1 MGEAAG
7 SIEDEARVLIDELA
21 AAQQTLAAAQ
31 ARQAA
36 LMLEFD
42 ATRDGCDRLRIADQ
56 VAAGLDERYESGEF
70 AAMEIGLAIK
80 ASKHSVQRTIG
91 IAHRL
96 REETP
101 DAWQAWQAGDIDH
114 PRAAKI
120 NHALLRLT
128 RASSKQLLNALVVP
142 VAACKTA
149 ELLGRW
155 LNAFIAKYEP
165 DETDERLQRSLADR
179 YVSLRPDLDGVS
191 FLSAAMSSLDAAAI
205 DQVLNALAGLCETG
219 DPRTLQQRRADA
231 LVNML
236 LRRVSNGCHVTW
248 DDTDEHTD
256 TDENIDE
263 DTDTGKRDGDER
275 AGSED
280 TGDGKTGD
288 GGNRTGDTAGNGTS
302 ADLDAD
308 SIAEPWEPDAD
319 FDLPASAFRADPHTE
334 HPVPDVPSTGN
345 KTRPTGSLSNPERP
359 GRPVLTP
366 CPGS

>member
-7 SIEDEARVLIDELA
+7 SMQDEARALIDELA

-31 ARQAA
+31 ARQAR

-42 ATRDGCDRLRIADQ
+42 AARERCDRLRIAGKI
-56 VAAGLDERYESGEF
+56 AAGLDARYESGEF

-91 IAHRL
+91 IAQRL
-96 REETP
+96 RQETP
-101 DAWQAWQAGDIDH
+101 EAWQAWQAGDIDH
-114 PRAAKI
+114 LRAAKI

-179 YVSLRPDLDGVS
+179 YVSLRPDLDGIS

-205 DQVLNALAGLCETG
+205 DQVLNALAGLCEPD

-231 LVNML
+231 LVDML
-236 LRRVSNGCHVTW
+236 LGRVSNGCHVTW
-248 DDTDEHTD
+248 NDSDKYQDTEQQ
-256 TDENIDE
+256 
-263 DTDTGKRDGDER
+263 DGDGETGGEQADYATTSGEVTDR
-275 AGSED
+275 GGKVCDEKGCGEQACGVTAFDGAG
-280 TGDGKTGD
+280 
-288 GGNRTGDTAGNGTS
+288 R
-302 ADLDAD
+302 
-308 SIAEPWEPDAD
+308 
-319 FDLPASAFRADPHTE
+319 
-334 HPVPDVPSTGN
+334 
-345 KTRPTGSLSNPERP
+345 
-359 GRPVLTP
+359 GRPRRRRW
-366 CPGS
+366 

>member
-101 DAWQAWQAGDIDH
+101 EAWQAWQAGDIDH

-128 RASSKQLLNALVVP
+128 RQSSKQLLNALVVP

-155 LNAFIAKYEP
+155 LNAFIAKYEH
-165 DETDERLQRSLADR
+165 DETDERLQPSLADR
-179 YVSLRPDLDGVS
+179 YASLPPDLAALRPDLDGIS

-205 DQVLNALAGLCETG
+205 DQVLNALAGLREPG
-219 DPRTLQQRRADA
+219 DERTLQQRRADA
-231 LVNML
+231 LVDML
-236 LRRVSNGCHVTW
+236 LGRVSNGCHVTW
-248 DDTDEHTD
+248 DDTDEYPESDQH
-256 TDENIDE
+256 
-263 DTDTGKRDGDER
+263 GDQE
-275 AGSED
+275 AGSEE
-280 TGDGKTGD
+280 TD
-288 GGNRTGDTAGNGTS
+288 GGAASEEVPGCDEKGC
-302 ADLDAD
+302 DARGCGEGGCGEVEL
-308 SIAEPWEPDAD
+308 A
-319 FDLPASAFRADPHTE
+319 H
-334 HPVPDVPSTGN
+334 
-345 KTRPTGSLSNPERP
+345 
-359 GRPVLTP
+359 
-366 CPGS
+366 